1 MSLARPQRSAN
12 DGLDRQVGRLLAIGT
27 SAAVAVLA
35 IGVALMLLAGRSPM
49 GPMPTL
55 DPARLL
61 PDLLAMK
68 PEPFLWLGL
77 LLTIATPTAR
87 VLAALVGYVRRAD
100 RPMALIATAILGI
113 IFLSVLLAITTET

>member
-1 MSLARPQRSAN
+1 MSLATPQHGSN

-27 SAAVAVLA
+27 STAVAVLA
-35 IGVALMLLAGRSPM
+35 IGVGLMLLAGRSPL
-49 GPMPTL
+49 GPLPTL

-61 PDLLAMK
+61 PDLLAFK

-87 VLAALVGYVRRAD
+87 VLAALLGYARRAD
-100 RPMALIATAILGI
+100 RPMAIVAAAILGI
-113 IFLSVLLAITTET
+113 IFLSVVLALATET